1 MPDIV
6 CLGEPMIEFNR
17 QPPGKDGRVHW
28 LEGHGGDTSNCAI
41 AAARQGA
48 STGYI
53 SAIGSDPFGDALM
66 ALWAAE
72 HVDASRVIRRKDAP
86 TGIYF
91 VTHSEKG
98 HEFTFYRSGSAASR
112 LTTAEIPAD
121 YIAGAKFFEVSAISQ
136 AISDC
141 ANEAVL
147 HAMAVAKQN
156 RVAVAYDTNLRLRLW
171 PLEKARPAIEAGCR
185 RADIVFT
192 SDEEAETLWG
202 HTAPDAAAPDAAAP
216 DAAAPDAVADAVL
229 GFGASIVIVKRGGK
243 GALIATRD
251 RREAIAGHRVNAVDA
266 TGAGD
271 AFAGAFLARRLAGD
285 DAFAAARY
293 ANAAAA
299 LKTEGYGAVAPIP
312 RPEAVR
318 KLLGTASH
326 A

>member
-17 QPPGKDGRVHW
+17 QPPGPDGRVHW

-48 STGYI
+48 SAGYVT
-53 SAIGSDPFGDALM
+53 AVGSDRFGDALM

-72 HVDASRVIRRKDAP
+72 KVDASCVIRRKDAP

-91 VTHSEKG
+91 VTHSERG
-98 HEFTFYRSGSAASR
+98 HEFTFYRAGSAASR
-112 LTTAEIPAD
+112 LTKAEIPED
-121 YIAGAKFFEVSAISQ
+121 YIAGAKFFATSAISQ
-136 AISDC
+136 AISAS

-147 HAMAVAKQN
+147 HAMEGAKRK

-202 HTAPDAAAPDAAAP
+202 HK
-216 DAAAPDAVADAVL
+216 APDAVADAVL
-229 GFGASIVIVKRGGK
+229 GFGAATAIVKRGGK
-243 GALIATRD
+243 GALVATGD
-251 RREAIAGHRVNAVDA
+251 KREEIAGHAVNAVDA

-271 AFAGAFLARRLAGD
+271 TFAGAFLARRLAGD

-318 KLLGTASH
+318 KLLKG
-326 A
+326 

>member
-17 QPPGKDGRVHW
+17 QPPGAHGRVHW

-53 SAIGSDPFGDALM
+53 TAIGSDPFGDALIR
-66 ALWAAE
+66 LWAAE
-72 HVDASRVIRRKDAP
+72 KVDASAVIRRKDAP

-91 VTHSEKG
+91 VTHSERG
-98 HEFTFYRSGSAASR
+98 HEFTFYRAGSAASR
-112 LTTAEIPAD
+112 LTKAEIPED
-121 YIAGAKFFEVSAISQ
+121 YITAASFFGTSAISQ
-136 AISDC
+136 AIGES

-147 HAMAVAKQN
+147 HAMALAKKRGVAI
-156 RVAVAYDTNLRLRLW
+156 AYDTNLRLRLW
-171 PLEKARPAIEAGCR
+171 PLEKARPAIEEACR

-192 SDEEAETLWG
+192 SDEEAATLWG
-202 HTAPDAAAPDAAAP
+202 HEVAE
-216 DAAAPDAVADAVL
+216 AVADHVL
-229 GFGASIVIVKRGGK
+229 GLGPATVIVKTGGK
-243 GALIATRD
+243 GALVATRSK
-251 RREAIAGHRVNAVDA
+251 REAVAGHAVKAVDA

-271 AFAGAFLARRLAGD
+271 TFAGAFLARRLAGD

-312 RPEAVR
+312 RPDAVL
-318 KLLGTASH
+318 KLLGRGRDAASH

>member
-1 MPDIV
+1 VPDLV

-17 QPPGKDGRVHW
+17 QPPAEDGRVHW

-48 STGYI
+48 SAGYVT
-53 SAIGSDPFGDALM
+53 AIGHDLFGDEPM
-66 ALWAAE
+66 RLWKAE
-72 HVDASRVIRRKDAP
+72 KVDASAVIRRKDAP

-98 HEFTFYRSGSAASR
+98 HDFTFYRAGSAASR
-112 LTTAEIPAD
+112 LGRDEVPAD
-121 YIAGAKFFEVSAISQ
+121 YIARAKIFAASAISQ
-136 AISDC
+136 AISGS

-147 HAMAVAKQN
+147 HAMDVA
-156 RVAVAYDTNLRLRLW
+156 RERGVRVAYDTNLRLRLW
-171 PLEKARPAIEAGCR
+171 PLERAKPAIEAACR
-185 RADIVFT
+185 RSDIVFT
-192 SDEEAETLWG
+192 SDEEAEVLWG
-202 HTAPDAAAPDAAAP
+202 RKEPEAVAAALQAMGP
-216 DAAAPDAVADAVL
+216 
-229 GFGASIVIVKRGGK
+229 GIVIVKRGGK
-243 GALIATRD
+243 GALVAAGA
-251 RREAIAGHRVNAVDA
+251 RRESIAGHAVDAVDA

-312 RPEAVR
+312 RPERVLA
-318 KLLGTASH
+318 LLRGGR
-326 A
+326 

>member
-17 QPPGKDGRVHW
+17 QPPGQDGRVHW

-48 STGYI
+48 SAGYVT
-53 SAIGSDPFGDALM
+53 AIGADPFGDALM

-72 HVDASRVIRRKDAP
+72 KVDASRVIRRKDAP

-91 VTHSEKG
+91 VTHSGKG
-98 HEFTFYRSGSAASR
+98 HEFTFYRSGSSASR
-112 LTTAEIPAD
+112 LTAAEIPDD
-121 YIAGAKFFEVSAISQ
+121 YIAGAKFFEASAISQ
-136 AISDC
+136 AISDS

-147 HAMAVAKQN
+147 HAIDVAK
-156 RVAVAYDTNLRLRLW
+156 RRGVAVAYDTNLRLRLW
-171 PLEKARPAIEAGCR
+171 PLEKARPAIEAGCK

-202 HTAPDAAAPDAAAP
+202 RKEPG
-216 DAAAPDAVADAVL
+216 AVADTVL
-229 GFGASIVIVKRGGK
+229 GFGPTVVIVKRGGK
-243 GALIATRD
+243 GALLATRD
-251 RREAIAGHRVNAVDA
+251 ARESIAGHKVKAVDA

-271 AFAGAFLARRLAGD
+271 TFAGAFLARRLAGD
-285 DAFAAARY
+285 DAVTATRY

-312 RPEAVR
+312 RPEAV
-318 KLLGTASH
+318 KTLLKRDGG
-326 A
+326 